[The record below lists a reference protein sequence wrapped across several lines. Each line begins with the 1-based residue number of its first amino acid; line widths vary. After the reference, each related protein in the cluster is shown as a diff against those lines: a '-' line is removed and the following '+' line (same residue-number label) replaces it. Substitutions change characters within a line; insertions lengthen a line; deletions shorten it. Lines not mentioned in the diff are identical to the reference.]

1 MAALAACLPAWMRGG
16 PFPCPCCPPGPDA
29 AASRP
34 RTTSARVV
42 DEAPRLLYPIN
53 GGASGAVAPADPA
66 EDELPAPLTV
76 YPLSP

>member
-16 PFPCPCCPPGPDA
+16 PCPCPCCPPGPDA
-29 AASRP
+29 AAPRP
-34 RTTSARVV
+34 QTTASS
-42 DEAPRLLYPIN
+42 DDAPRMLYPIN
-53 GGASGAVAPADPA
+53 GGASGAVAPANPA